1 MILGWIMTWTCLCQ
15 LDVHIMVHKHKII
28 KIKWN
33 EKTKNT
39 NTPILFPGLS
49 LNGVVKISCRRVSL
63 LLWRLR
69 RKRTFGSSLYIT
81 TPIWSK
87 QVLQAL
93 HSHWPAQ
100 WLMHS
105 VRRGHSHGNV
115 FWSHKMYFKKQLE
128 HHMKIVPKELHLG
141 VSGSDGGKGS
151 SRTGEQRQHRSHQAR
166 AITRRRNK
174 EDNVQTPS
182 HTH

>member
-15 LDVHIMVHKHKII
+15 LNVHIMVHKHK
-28 KIKWN
+28 KRN
-33 EKTKNT
+33 ENTKNI

-81 TPIWSK
+81 IPIWSK

-93 HSHWPAQ
+93 LSHWPAQ
-100 WLMHS
+100 WLMQCQ
-105 VRRGHSHGNV
+105 RGHSHDNV
-115 FWSHKMYFKKQLE
+115 FRSHKCFFLLLLE

-141 VSGSDGGKGS
+141 VSGSDGGEGS

-166 AITRRRNK
+166 AITRRRDK